1 MEWSE
6 ETDKVIPAFV
16 QLQSA
21 MAAVPETGRNKH
33 LHTSYVELPA
43 ILAEIRRTAPAAKL
57 AVIQEPE
64 RESESIVRVWT
75 TFLHESGQWAR
86 ASIVV
91 EITPGKGQSANQ
103 AFGAA
108 ITYGRRLSLCSLLGI
123 VEGSDD
129 DGGHRGAPGSHHH
142 EERRQPRRDR
152 SDSGRKPKGKPPGE
166 DPHAQ
171 ARKPLLAQLAELDA
185 DLVAEGK
192 ELLEIKGSLSGA
204 HPGQLAKLL
213 ELCRKGHVE
222 REPEGA
228 EAASDG

>member
-6 ETDKVIPAFV
+6 ETDQVIPAFV

-21 MAAVPETGRNKH
+21 MAAVPETGRNQH
-33 LHTSYVELPA
+33 LRTTYVELPA
-43 ILAEIRRTAPAAKL
+43 ILAEIRRTAPAVKL

-64 RESESIVRVWT
+64 RENEHVLRVWT

-108 ITYGRRLSLCSLLGI
+108 ITYGRRLALCSLLGI

-129 DGGHRGAPGSHHH
+129 DGGHRGGHGPHHH
-142 EERRQPRRDR
+142 EDRNQPRRDR
-152 SDSGRKPKGKPPGE
+152 DRKPKPKNPAE
-166 DPHAQ
+166 DPHAE
-171 ARKPLLAQLAELDA
+171 ARRPLLAQLGEF
-185 DLVAEGK
+185 E
-192 ELLEIKGSLSGA
+192 GSLIADAKQRLGIKDSLSEA
-204 HPGQLAKLL
+204 HPSRIETLL
-213 ELCRKGHVE
+213 ELCREGFVE
-222 REPEGA
+222 LEPED
-228 EAASDG
+228 EAASHG